1 MNKQICGLGM
11 RWRGKVR
18 MTTQIAQIRTL
29 GASQELADKGHSSES
44 SPLQSK
50 CAENSS
56 QIAMVT

>member
-1 MNKQICGLGM
+1 MT
-11 RWRGKVR
+11 
-18 MTTQIAQIRTL
+18 TTQIAQIRTL
-29 GASQELADKGHSSES
+29 GASQELADKGHRSES